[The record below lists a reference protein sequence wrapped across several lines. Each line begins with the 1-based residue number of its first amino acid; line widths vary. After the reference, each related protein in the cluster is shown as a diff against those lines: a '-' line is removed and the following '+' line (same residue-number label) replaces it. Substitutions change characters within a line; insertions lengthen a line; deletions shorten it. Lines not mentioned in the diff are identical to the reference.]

1 MDPELAPKPETHAT
15 PATAERTKEIDDLL
29 DVEVRDGGPG
39 SPLRRR
45 RLVRRIAAAAIVCV
59 LVAAVLASLQDRG
72 VEKTD
77 DAANV
82 ADRSSSAQTR
92 DDGTKPSKPSGSTA
106 HVVGSSERSTTGDG
120 ERDAKGVSKRR
131 SPKAT
136 ESKENGVVELADA
149 ASEERT
155 AARDP
160 KDAGSPRELASA
172 AKGPAAE
179 DAPADPPQMTAAELR
194 EARRAIDRELGQARF
209 ELEQGDAPAARR
221 RWYALLAKADGIG
234 DAELRSDL
242 EARAGFAI
250 ARSYSSAKETPR

>member
-15 PATAERTKEIDDLL
+15 PAAAERTKGIDDLL

-45 RLVRRIAAAAIVCV
+45 RLVRRIAGAAIACV
-59 LVAAVLASLQDRG
+59 LVAAVLASLQDHGAERSD
-72 VEKTD
+72 E
-77 DAANV
+77 AAKV
-82 ADRSSSAQTR
+82 ADRSSSTQTH
-92 DDGTKPSKPSGSTA
+92 DDGTKPSTSSGSTA
-106 HVVGSSERSTTGDG
+106 HVVGSSERSTKGDG
-120 ERDAKGVSKRR
+120 ERDAKDASKRR
-131 SPKAT
+131 SPAPT
-136 ESKENGVVELADA
+136 ESKETGAVELADA
-149 ASEERT
+149 ASKART
-155 AARDP
+155 AARDS

-172 AKGPAAE
+172 AAGPAAE
-179 DAPADPPQMTAAELR
+179 DASAVPPQMTAAELR

-234 DAELRSDL
+234 DADLRSDL

-250 ARSYSSAKETPR
+250 ARSYSTAKETPR